1 MAKAASPIR
10 LEKELMAAAT
20 RSGKRLHRTAAEQV
34 EYWADI
40 GRTVDASVSPDSLL
54 EVATGLAQ
62 LKVERVVAV
71 PVDPDDVFAA
81 LERDRNSGR
90 LAKSVAGV
98 GVRFQASRQYPGALE
113 RIDAD
118 GEITVGSFE
127 NGEFIAMP
135 AALESTGSPDT
146 GQG

>member
-1 MAKAASPIR
+1 MVKAASPVR
-10 LEKELMAAAT
+10 LEKELMEAAS
-20 RSGKRLHRTAAEQV
+20 RSGERLHRSAAEQV

-40 GRTVDASVSPDSLL
+40 GRTVDASVTPDSLL

-62 LKVERVVAV
+62 LKVERVVAL
-71 PVDPDDVFAA
+71 PVDPDDVFAL

-90 LAKSVAGV
+90 LAESVAGL

-118 GEITVGSFE
+118 GEITVGTFD
-127 NGEFIAMP
+127 NGEFIEIP
-135 AALESTGSPDT
+135 ASVGSSSTA
-146 GQG
+146 QV